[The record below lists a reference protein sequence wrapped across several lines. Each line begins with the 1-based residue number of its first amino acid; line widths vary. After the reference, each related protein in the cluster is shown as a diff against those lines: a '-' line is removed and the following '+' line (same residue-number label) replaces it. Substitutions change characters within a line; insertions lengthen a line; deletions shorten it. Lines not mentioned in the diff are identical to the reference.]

1 MIGADAFG
9 IAGGLDS
16 IFQAHEH
23 RVLDFLS
30 LGIGT
35 PQIAVGLYHHAG
47 YDVGLHTMY
56 EGRVG
61 PCRQA
66 RQHEADE

>member
-1 MIGADAFG
+1 MIGANAVG
-9 IAGGLDS
+9 IAGVLDG

-23 RVLDFLS
+23 GGTDFLS
-30 LGIGT
+30 IRIGS

-47 YDVGLHTMY
+47 YDVGFHTMY
-56 EGRVG
+56 ECRVS

-66 RQHEADE
+66 RQHETNE